1 MEEVQVHA
9 TQTQC
14 RCRRAAARLVCRLI
28 AFRFRPETILESLVV
43 AAQVELGYVYSCY
56 MLLLL
61 RLKNTPT
68 CMHRIGSDRICPCVM
83 IMIRY
88 VYSFDMIIDPAEIIS
103 SSHQLWMH
111 GCG

>member
-43 AAQVELGYVYSCY
+43 AAQVELG
-56 MLLLL
+56 
-61 RLKNTPT
+61 
-68 CMHRIGSDRICPCVM
+68 
-83 IMIRY
+83 
-88 VYSFDMIIDPAEIIS
+88 
-103 SSHQLWMH
+103 
-111 GCG
+111 